1 MAGARKEWL
10 DTTIS
15 NEYPSVGGSSL
26 SRWKNDV
33 AARFVATFPL
43 DGEACEG
50 ALQGEGSRKRTIR
63 VSRPC
68 PLFIS

>member
-1 MAGARKEWL
+1 MAGSRKEWL

-15 NEYPSVGGSSL
+15 EEYPSVGGSSL
-26 SRWKNDV
+26 SKWKNDV

-50 ALQGEGSRKRTIR
+50 ALQGEGYRERTIR

-68 PLFIS
+68 LLLFS